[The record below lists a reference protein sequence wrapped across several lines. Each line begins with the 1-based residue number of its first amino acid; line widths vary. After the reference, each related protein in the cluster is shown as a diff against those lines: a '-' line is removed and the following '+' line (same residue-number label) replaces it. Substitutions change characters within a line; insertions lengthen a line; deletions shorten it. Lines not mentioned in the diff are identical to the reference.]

1 MEPDYKSILKQNIS
15 DKNNF
20 LQATFTGHQKGE
32 LVPYIKAIVRP
43 LVIKTEYH
51 IQFEYYDANKA
62 IHKNYKGDEA
72 IEQIDEILKL
82 AFRNIYIKTKQ
93 KGIQVQITK
102 KGKALIREHQN
113 LGEQEINL
121 SHDRHKARL
130 ISADEHTDYLKAIG
144 FMTQDGIMKA
154 SMQGKFRQVNEFLKN
169 IEQTGELQNLTQ
181 PIQMVDCGCGNA
193 YLTFSTYYY
202 LNNILNLPTQL
213 TGIDINAG
221 LMEKHSSIG
230 RDLGWEHINFEVSDI
245 ASFKPAISPQIVLAL
260 HACDTATDDAIAQA
274 IKWQSHL
281 IFSVPCCH
289 QNLQK
294 QFDRDSRPS
303 LFEPVCEHGILKER
317 LADLITDTFRA
328 LLLNIMGYK
337 VSVIQFVSSE
347 HTAKNVMIRAVK
359 SMAIDD
365 DRPEQLHQQNQ
376 AIDRYKNLKQ
386 FWQVEPYLEQLL
398 SDELLFANL

>member
-1 MEPDYKSILKQNIS
+1 MEPDYKSTLKQNIL

-51 IQFEYYDANKA
+51 IQFEYYDANKV
-62 IHKNYKGDEA
+62 IHRNYKGDEA
-72 IEQIDEILKL
+72 IGQIDEILKL
-82 AFRNIYIKTKQ
+82 SFRNIYLKTKQ

-102 KGKALIREHQN
+102 KGKALVREHQN

-121 SHDRHKARL
+121 SHDRTKARL

-144 FMTQDGIMKA
+144 FMTQDGVMKA
-154 SMQGKFRQVNEFLKN
+154 SMHGKFRQVNEFLKN
-169 IEQTGELQNLTQ
+169 IEQTGEIEQLTQ
-181 PIQMVDCGCGNA
+181 PIHVVDCGCGNA

-202 LNNILNLPTQL
+202 LNNVLNLPTDL
-213 TGIDINAG
+213 TGVDINAG
-221 LMEKHSSIG
+221 LMEKHSGIG
-230 RDLGWEHINFEVSDI
+230 KELGWENIKFEVSDI
-245 ASFKPAISPQIVLAL
+245 ASFKPPVMPQIVLAL
-260 HACDTATDDAIAQA
+260 HACDTATDEAIAQA

-294 QFDRDSRPS
+294 QFDKSSRPAI
-303 LFEPVCEHGILKER
+303 FEPVCEHGILKER

-347 HTAKNVMIRAVK
+347 HTAKNVMIRATRLA
-359 SMAIDD
+359 SFEERD
-365 DRPEQLHQQNQ
+365 E

-386 FWQVEPYLEQLL
+386 FWQVEPYLEKLL
-398 SDELLFANL
+398 TEELSLIDLL

>member
-1 MEPDYKSILKQNIS
+1 METDYKSTLKQNIL

-51 IQFEYYDANKA
+51 IQFEYYDANKV
-62 IHKNYKGDEA
+62 IHKNYKGAEA
-72 IEQIDEILKL
+72 IGQIDEILKL
-82 AFRNIYIKTKQ
+82 SFRNIYLKTKQ

-102 KGKALIREHQN
+102 KGKALVREHQN

-121 SHDRHKARL
+121 SHDRTKARL

-144 FMTQDGIMKA
+144 FMTQDGVMKA
-154 SMQGKFRQVNEFLKN
+154 SMHGKFRQVNEFLKN
-169 IEQTGELQNLTQ
+169 IEQTGEIEQLTQ
-181 PIQMVDCGCGNA
+181 PIHVVDCGCGNA

-202 LNNILNLPTQL
+202 LNHVLNLPTYL

-221 LMEKHSSIG
+221 LMEKHSGIG
-230 RDLGWEHINFEVSDI
+230 KELGWENIKFEVSDI
-245 ASFKPAISPQIVLAL
+245 ASFKPPVMPQIVLAL
-260 HACDTATDDAIAQA
+260 HACDTATDEAIAQA

-289 QNLQK
+289 QNLQQ
-294 QFDRDSRPS
+294 QFDKSSRPAI
-303 LFEPVCEHGILKER
+303 FEPVCEHGILKER

-347 HTAKNVMIRAVK
+347 HTAKNVMIRATRLA
-359 SMAIDD
+359 SFEE
-365 DRPEQLHQQNQ
+365 RTE

-386 FWQVEPYLEQLL
+386 FWQVEPYLEKLL
-398 SDELLFANL
+398 TEELSLIDLL

>member
-1 MEPDYKSILKQNIS
+1 MEIDYKSTLRQNIL
-15 DKNNF
+15 DQTNF

-43 LVIKTEYH
+43 IVIKTEYH
-51 IQFEYYDANKA
+51 IQFEYYDANKV
-62 IHKNYKGDEA
+62 IHKNYKGND
-72 IEQIDEILKL
+72 IIGQIDEILKL
-82 AFRNIYIKTKQ
+82 SFRNIYLKTKQ

-102 KGKALIREHQN
+102 KGKALVREHQN
-113 LGEQEINL
+113 LGESEINL
-121 SHDRHKARL
+121 SHDRNKARL

-144 FMTQDGIMKA
+144 FMTQDGVMKA
-154 SMQGKFRQVNEFLKN
+154 SMHGKFRQVNEFLKN
-169 IEQTGELQNLTQ
+169 IEQTGEIEQLSH
-181 PIQMVDCGCGNA
+181 PINIIDCGCGNA

-202 LNNILNLPTQL
+202 LNNVLNLPTYL

-221 LMEKHSSIG
+221 LMEKHSGIG
-230 RDLGWEHINFEVSDI
+230 TELGWDNIKFEVSDI
-245 ASFKPAISPQIVLAL
+245 ASFKPTVMPQIVLAL
-260 HACDTATDDAIAQA
+260 HACDTATDEAIAQA

-289 QNLQK
+289 QNLQQ
-294 QFDRDSRPS
+294 QFDKSSRPAI
-303 LFEPVCEHGILKER
+303 FEPVCEHGILKER

-347 HTAKNVMIRAVK
+347 HTAKNVMIRAIR
-359 SMAIDD
+359 SASFEE
-365 DRPEQLHQQNQ
+365 RSQ

-386 FWQVEPYLEQLL
+386 FWQVEPYLEKLL
-398 SDELLFANL
+398 SEELASIVAES

>member
-1 MEPDYKSILKQNIS
+1 METDYQAILKQNIL
-15 DKNNF
+15 DKSNF

-51 IQFEYYDANKA
+51 IQFEYYDATKV
-62 IHKNYKGDEA
+62 IHKNYKGDDV
-72 IEQIDEILKL
+72 IEKIDEILKL

-102 KGKALIREHQN
+102 KGKALVREHQN

-121 SHDRHKARL
+121 SHDRTKSRL

-144 FMTQDGIMKA
+144 FMTQDGVMKA
-154 SMQGKFRQVNEFLKN
+154 SMHSKFRQVNEFLKN
-169 IEQTGELQNLTQ
+169 IEQTGEITNLTQ
-181 PIQMVDCGCGNA
+181 PINVVDCGCGNA

-202 LNNILNLPTQL
+202 LNNVLNLSTSL
-213 TGIDINAG
+213 TGVDINAG
-221 LMEKHSSIG
+221 LMEKHSGISQ
-230 RDLGWEHINFEVSDI
+230 DLGWTQMKFEVSDI
-245 ASFKPAISPQIVLAL
+245 ASFKPTVLPQIVLAL
-260 HACDTATDDAIAQA
+260 HACDTATDEAIAQA

-294 QFDRDSRPS
+294 QFDKSSRPAI
-303 LFEPVCEHGILKER
+303 FAPVCEHGILKER

-328 LLLNIMGYK
+328 LLLNIMGYT

-347 HTAKNVMIRAVK
+347 HTAKNVMIRAIR
-359 SMAIDD
+359 SASFEERTEAI
-365 DRPEQLHQQNQ
+365 EQ
-376 AIDRYKNLKQ
+376 YKNLKQ
-386 FWQVEPYLEQLL
+386 FWQVEPYLEKLL
-398 SDELLFANL
+398 VDELSSINL